1 MFECAQY
8 DVIKSVG
15 AYKSVEGYESKFRG
29 AEIMNLFREEPTF
42 RKCLFTGYDNVKK
55 YVFFLKQIKNQMKI
69 EEKFLDKLSLLFED

>member
-55 YVFFLKQIKNQMKI
+55 YVFEANKKSDEDRRKI
-69 EEKFLDKLSLLFED
+69 LDELSLLFED